1 MIGDIGMP
9 RLNGRRGA
17 FLVLFGTV
25 NILLGVAFTL
35 PSQPSSS
42 IRFLLDIG
50 VPMTAWGA
58 VWVASGVVGIGF
70 AFARPPGADR
80 WGFVALAAALAS
92 GTGVYTMS
100 WVLGYGR
107 GWLLASVFAALT
119 GAVAIVSGM
128 MSATTVLT
136 DSQHRTGDD

>member
-1 MIGDIGMP
+1 MP

-35 PSQPSSS
+35 PSQPASSV
-42 IRFLLDIG
+42 RFLFDLG
-50 VPMTAWGA
+50 VPLRWWGA
-58 VWVASGVVGIGF
+58 AWVVSGLVGIGF

-80 WGFVALAAALAS
+80 WGFVALAFALAS
-92 GTGVYTMS
+92 GTGVYALS

-107 GWLLASVFAALT
+107 GWLLAAVFTALT
-119 GAVAIVSGM
+119 GSVAIVSGM